1 MTIVNVPILLILFI
15 FAIVTHA
22 WSDPDK
28 SMNVAANRVTAM
40 KMDENKGVVQ
50 KKRKPAQK
58 PAGSIKK
65 ESSKSQS
72 ALRCPKDGATLSS
85 TKSDVDFLKAV
96 VEKRKAR
103 WIDLDQIL
111 NSPEFLRS
119 TCNKNFF
126 GSREAPTTIS
136 SNADFSQ
143 PISRPFPAGSKYFE
157 GGTKLEILRHLES
170 KKEEILRE
178 IFMGLRFS
186 FTPTSRHV
194 VLEMN
199 VSPSYERG
207 PGIIIPF

>member
-1 MTIVNVPILLILFI
+1 MTVMNVSILLILFI

-28 SMNVAANRVTAM
+28 SMNAAANRVTTM

-50 KKRKPAQK
+50 KKKKPAQK
-58 PAGSIKK
+58 QGRSIKK
-65 ESSKSQS
+65 GNSKSQP
-72 ALRCPKDGATLSS
+72 ALRCPDDGASIAS
-85 TKSDVDFLKAV
+85 IKRDVDFLKAV
-96 VEKRKAR
+96 EEKRKVR

-111 NSPEFLRS
+111 HSPESLRS
-119 TCNKNFF
+119 TCNNNFLT
-126 GSREAPTTIS
+126 SREAPAIKS
-136 SNADFSQ
+136 SNTDFNQSL
-143 PISRPFPAGSKYFE
+143 SKPFPAGSKYFE
-157 GGTKLEILRHLES
+157 GGTKLETLRHLES

-194 VLEMN
+194 ILEMN

-207 PGIIIPF
+207 PGLIIPF

>member
-28 SMNVAANRVTAM
+28 SMDVAKNRVTTM
-40 KMDENKGVVQ
+40 KMDENKGVAQ
-50 KKRKPAQK
+50 KEWKPAQMS
-58 PAGSIKK
+58 PRSIRK
-65 ESSKSQS
+65 EKSKSQS
-72 ALRCPKDGATLSS
+72 ALRCPEDGATIAS

-96 VEKRKAR
+96 VEKRRTR

-111 NSPEFLRS
+111 NSPEFLRT
-119 TCNKNFF
+119 TCNNNFF
-126 GSREAPTTIS
+126 VSREAPTTLS
-136 SNADFSQ
+136 LNADSKQ
-143 PISRPFPAGSKYFE
+143 PISKPFLAGSKYFE
-157 GGTKLEILRHLES
+157 GGAKLETLKHLET

-186 FTPTSRHV
+186 FTPTTRHV

-199 VSPSYERG
+199 VIPSYETG
-207 PGIIIPF
+207 PGLIIPF